1 MDPKALFKISYGLYV
16 LTAREMGKDNGCI
29 INTVMQ
35 VANDPDR
42 IAISVLKSNLTH
54 DMIAHTGAFCVS
66 ALTQEAPFSLFQR
79 FGMVSGRKTNKF
91 AGFPYVDR
99 TPSTQFYLT
108 SYANMYLTAV
118 VTQEIDLGTHTMFIA
133 EITDSAV
140 LSDAPSCTYTYYQEN
155 IKPKPKKKEVTQWE
169 CTVCGYVYEGEEV
182 PDDYICPLCKHGK
195 EDFVKL

>member
-29 INTVMQ
+29 INTVTQ

-42 IAISVLKSNLTH
+42 IAISVLKKNLTH
-54 DMIAHTGAFCVS
+54 DMILRTGAFCVS
-66 ALTQEAPFSLFQR
+66 ALTTEADFALFQR
-79 FGMVSGRKTNKF
+79 FGMQSGRDADKF
-91 AGFPYVDR
+91 SGFPHVAR
-99 TPSTQFYLT
+99 TPSTLYHLT

-133 EITDSAV
+133 EITDGVV
-140 LSDAPSCTYTYYQEN
+140 LSDVPSCTYDYYQQS
-155 IKPKPKKKEVTQWE
+155 IKPKAQKKAATQWE
-169 CTVCGYVYEGEEV
+169 CTVCGYIYEGEEV
-182 PDDYICPLCKHGK
+182 PDDFICPLCKHGK